1 MPVPL
6 PLDRPIRW
14 GILGAGRIA
23 ATVAYDIVRTDGNI
37 VVAVG
42 ARDGERAADF
52 GNRFGA
58 QRSYGSYDEL
68 IADDEV
74 DVVYIATTNPGHH
87 EQALSVI
94 AAGKHLLIEKPVCLN
109 ATDTAEVLD
118 AALAADVFAMEAMW
132 MRTNPLIRR
141 AEHLVADGAIGE
153 VRGVRA
159 EFGLGKA
166 FDPTDRLYDLDNGGG
181 ALLDLGVYCVTFA
194 RLFLGEPD
202 SVDTVGS
209 VASTGSD
216 ATAAMQWRFGD
227 GREAQLWCS
236 AETAAPNRGLIQ
248 GSTGWIATVGE
259 FHRPRGLIV
268 HHAGGEEV
276 LPDPIPGGSHG
287 YGPEIAEVDRC
298 LRTGLAESPLVP
310 HADTVA
316 TMRLLDDARRVLG
329 VRYPGEAGTGP

>member
-1 MPVPL
+1 MPAPVAP
-6 PLDRPIRW
+6 DRPIRW

-23 ATVAYDIVRTDGNI
+23 ATVAHDIVRSDGN
-37 VVAVG
+37 VVAAVG
-42 ARDGERAADF
+42 ARDGERAGDF
-52 GNRFGA
+52 ANRFGA
-58 QRSYGSYDEL
+58 ERSYGSYDAL

-74 DVVYIATTNPGHH
+74 DVVYIATTHPGHH
-87 EQALSVI
+87 EQALAVI

-109 ATDTAEVLD
+109 AADTAEVLN

-166 FDPTDRLYDLDNGGG
+166 FDPADRLYDLSNGGG

-209 VASTGSD
+209 LAPSGSD
-216 ATAAMQWRFGD
+216 ATAAMQWRFAD

-236 AETAAPNRGLIQ
+236 AETAAPNRGIIE
-248 GSTGWIATVGE
+248 GSTGWIATVGD
-259 FHRPRGLIV
+259 FHRPRALLL
-268 HHAGGEEV
+268 HNADGEEV
-276 LPDPIPGGSHG
+276 LADPTPGGSNG

-329 VRYPGEAGTGP
+329 VRYPGEGGIEP